1 MMASI
6 RNDRR
11 FLAYALQ
18 QAENTARQAFGVC
31 ELNARKIWIISCVI
45 FLQLCILFY
54 RRYDSTAGFLAVGER
69 AASSEGVQ
77 EVGGKKD
84 AVKND
89 ERGAELGI
97 I

>member
-1 MMASI
+1 MRCSRRKTRRGRLLASVS
-6 RNDRR
+6 RTP
-11 FLAYALQ
+11 
-18 QAENTARQAFGVC
+18 E
-31 ELNARKIWIISCVI
+31 KIWIISCVI

-54 RRYDSTAGFLAVGER
+54 RRYDSTAGFSAVGER